1 MYKVYLVGFMGS
13 GKSAVGRR
21 LSYLLKMPYYD
32 MDKEIVKNQK
42 RSIPEIFEQEGEA
55 YFRKIETEF
64 IQNFRNESCIIST
77 GGGVAM
83 NEKNIQIMRNTGL
96 VLYLDATFDDIWM
109 RIKNDKNRPIVQ
121 KSTREEL
128 QKLYNSRRRNYK
140 KAAHITIH
148 TNNRPLRQ
156 ITEYAG
162 YQVNRLKGE

>member
-32 MDKEIVKNQK
+32 MDHEIVKQQK
-42 RSIPEIFEQEGEA
+42 RKIPEIFEQEGEA

-64 IQNFRNESCIIST
+64 LQNFRNESCIIST

-83 NEKNIQIMRNTGL
+83 NEKNIQIMRATGL
-96 VLYLDATFDDIWM
+96 VLYMDATFADIWM
-109 RIKNDKNRPIVQ
+109 RIKNDTNRPIVQ
-121 KSTREEL
+121 SSSKEEL
-128 QKLYNSRRRNYK
+128 EQLYAKRRRFYK
-140 KAAHITIH
+140 KAAHITIL
-148 TNNRPLRQ
+148 TENRQLRQ